1 MEILRT
7 SISLWQAEQP
17 GFSRQAAWENMQT
30 VLLEMGLL
38 SQPLDLAGAFSNE
51 FLP

>member
-1 MEILRT
+1 V
-7 SISLWQAEQP
+7 
-17 GFSRQAAWENMQT
+17 AWGNMQT

-38 SQPLDLAGAFSNE
+38 STPLALDQAFTNE